1 MQVNTIMAQ
10 KSTRRKARKDDSES
24 EIDPVYH
31 ALSRIN
37 GSINRMTLT
46 QLQQQLNKI
55 GLNERGV
62 KEVLKK
68 RLKAYYKKQKLAQKP
83 ESFDGKQ
90 YYPYLI
96 VLDFE
101 ATCEKDPPTDYL
113 HEIIE
118 FPAILIDTADNKIV
132 KFNIFA

>member
-1 MQVNTIMAQ
+1 MILQ
-10 KSTRRKARKDDSES
+10 
-24 EIDPVYH
+24 
-31 ALSRIN
+31 N
-37 GSINRMTLT
+37 GNILQNLISILF
-46 QLQQQLNKI
+46 QYLLC
-55 GLNERGV
+55 RGV